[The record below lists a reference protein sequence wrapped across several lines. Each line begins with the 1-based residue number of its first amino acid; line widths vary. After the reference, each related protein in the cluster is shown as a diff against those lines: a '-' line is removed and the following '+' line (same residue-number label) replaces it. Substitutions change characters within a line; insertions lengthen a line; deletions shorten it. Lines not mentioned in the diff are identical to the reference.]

1 MGTAAAG
8 ICNVWSLRADTRERS
23 WGKQQELGAST
34 GRHRGEAAERGAC
47 VGQGTELWGCV
58 GQGNWGRGW
67 LEGAAGRP
75 SHQGCACL
83 RALLWGGLWVRGVR
97 GRGGGSEWMHRPR
110 GRGLGEAGPG
120 PCRSLGTS
128 PLPPSPLA
136 HSGSIFISLPPA
148 RGRQRCLRP
157 SHGAGRG
164 WGALAQGRHGAPCP
178 APACAGGHSYP
189 QHWGQRQCPPKAGP
203 ISPAFPLPP
212 EADYFQLWLSIPKG
226 RILPVGPHSG
236 GGTCSRGS
244 PALPQGMA
252 LQGDCRVQ
260 GGVLCPSE
268 PGGGAPRS
276 SPVPPIRD
284 SPVSAPAF

>member
-212 EADYFQLWLSIPKG
+212 EADYFQPWLSIPKG

-268 PGGGAPRS
+268 PGG
-276 SPVPPIRD
+276 
-284 SPVSAPAF
+284 